1 MSELKMPAIN
11 QVALAGRLLDDPEF
25 RITDSGTARLTS
37 RIAFNR
43 SYRDRNDDWQ
53 EETSFFN
60 VVIWNQLAERLA
72 DRLKKGTNVFLSGR
86 LRSASWR
93 DDDENPHYLVEI
105 QARNLQ
111 ILHRTDLGADGAIDT
126 DDTADSETE
135 EDEELQ
141 LAA

>member
-1 MSELKMPAIN
+1 MTRNFASPTEAPRSSQAAST
-11 QVALAGRLLDDPEF
+11 V
-25 RITDSGTARLTS
+25 
-37 RIAFNR
+37 NR

-60 VVIWNQLAERLA
+60 VVIWNQLAEHLA
-72 DRLKKGTNVFLSGR
+72 DRLKKGTPVFLSGR

-111 ILHRTDLGADGAIDT
+111 ILHRADLGANGAIDT
-126 DDTADSETE
+126 DDTADGETE